1 MLGQALMLSVLAVIV
16 VMIVKTPDNSPDL
29 VGLGLALIVAGLV
42 SIWGVLAL
50 SAKRLHDL
58 GWSIGVIILLFVPM
72 VTMVFLLI
80 LAIMPGSQETNPHGP
95 PPFPNKG

>member
-1 MLGQALMLSVLAVIV
+1 MLSVLAVIV
-16 VMIVKTPDNSPDL
+16 VMIVKTPEDSPDL
-29 VGLGLALIVAGLV
+29 VGLGLAMIVAGLA
-42 SIWGVLAL
+42 STWGVLAL

-58 GWSIGVIILLFVPM
+58 GWSIGVIVLLFVPM

-95 PPFPNKG
+95 PPFPDKG

>member
-1 MLGQALMLSVLAVIV
+1 MLSVLAVIV
-16 VMIVKTPDNSPDL
+16 VMIVKTPEGSADL
-29 VGLGLALIVAGLV
+29 VGLGLALIAVGLA

-58 GWSIGVIILLFVPM
+58 GWSIGVIVLLFVPM
-72 VTMVFLLI
+72 VTAVFLLI

-95 PPFPNKG
+95 PPFPDETR